1 MGQEEDKSK
10 LRRSESR
17 RARDGSVANMES
29 QSKLTRED
37 SNPKDQALG
46 IRREQSMS
54 KKKKDPNSRRGSSIE
69 RQDSHS
75 KKEKKNRKLSI
86 SNDPASRRGSAL
98 PGGGNARRLSTVY
111 VKELQKISD
120 NQIINL
126 NAIQDELHPYRMIKF
141 SSDLMVRLRNP
152 LDDIETLVVP
162 ISSKTFVE
170 LVQDIYSIAL
180 NLRYYRQNE
189 VLTWAKDEEFIDDIL
204 CAFSGEMG
212 DFDPV
217 SLLSR
222 ILDSLAAGTTW
233 KILYKAIYD
242 IYTLIPDDSEYKIK
256 QLFQDSGPQ
265 ILDQLLILVSNWVW
279 LLRQSH
285 ISLCTQIS
293 TWFNTHS
300 AEDWKESRIPV
311 VYGAFSEGNDINGLF
326 GQILHG
332 TATLDLVKM
341 NLLCTKI
348 ANSLEKYPNQK
359 EFMHLEVFRHFV
371 EFRSKVL
378 VMVKLLQLC
387 RLLQADKE
395 IIFNAIESFDDKSK
409 KATDEMDD
417 SQTKKTISSEK
428 VCVFSKVFK
437 TKTDFLNSLYEL
449 KRATD
454 STSFASVYPR
464 VLNSQLEPSFRVFED
479 SLATSIKGTKK
490 YDCPDILPKTVQER
504 RKIETTVSKLRAKLA
519 PEDSDQ
525 SNYDNFLGAGIAIQ
539 IDEAP
544 PTVPMI
550 SIIDTDPDVFPK
562 SEEEPEI
569 LQTIAE
575 DDALTKKSQNYHLN
589 IRPTHDD
596 VELDEVLIMPESVN
610 KDRFTLHWEDK
621 DTLSALFGHNFG
633 NVNFNDVKRIL
644 KVIGCKIVSEDGI
657 GLIAIHPRSKVPISI
672 FSPFPDLQYKLYAL
686 DRIKNALQ
694 DFLGVYLENFDLK

>member
-1 MGQEEDKSK
+1 
-10 LRRSESR
+10 
-17 RARDGSVANMES
+17 
-29 QSKLTRED
+29 
-37 SNPKDQALG
+37 
-46 IRREQSMS
+46 
-54 KKKKDPNSRRGSSIE
+54 
-69 RQDSHS
+69 
-75 KKEKKNRKLSI
+75 
-86 SNDPASRRGSAL
+86 
-98 PGGGNARRLSTVY
+98 
-111 VKELQKISD
+111 
-120 NQIINL
+120 
-126 NAIQDELHPYRMIKF
+126 
-141 SSDLMVRLRNP
+141 
-152 LDDIETLVVP
+152 
-162 ISSKTFVE
+162 
-170 LVQDIYSIAL
+170 
-180 NLRYYRQNE
+180 
-189 VLTWAKDEEFIDDIL
+189 
-204 CAFSGEMG
+204 
-212 DFDPV
+212 
-217 SLLSR
+217 
-222 ILDSLAAGTTW
+222 
-233 KILYKAIYD
+233 
-242 IYTLIPDDSEYKIK
+242 
-256 QLFQDSGPQ
+256 
-265 ILDQLLILVSNWVW
+265 
-279 LLRQSH
+279 
-285 ISLCTQIS
+285 
-293 TWFNTHS
+293 
-300 AEDWKESRIPV
+300 
-311 VYGAFSEGNDINGLF
+311 VYGAFSEGSDINGLF

-378 VMVKLLQLC
+378 VMAKLLQLC

-395 IIFNAIESFDDKSK
+395 LIFNAIESFDDKSK
-409 KATDEMDD
+409 KANDEKDD
-417 SQTKKTISSEK
+417 LQTKKTISSEK
-428 VCVFSKVFK
+428 VCVFAKVFK

-464 VLNSQLEPSFRVFED
+464 VLNSQLEPSFRVFEV

-525 SNYDNFLGAGIAIQ
+525 LNYDNFLGAGIAIQ

-544 PTVPMI
+544 LVPMI
-550 SIIDTDPDVFPK
+550 SIIDTDPDVFPE

-575 DDALTKKSQNYHLN
+575 DDALTKKGQNYHLN

-596 VELDEVLIMPESVN
+596 VELDEVLTMPESVN

-633 NVNFNDVKRIL
+633 NVNFSDVKRIL

-694 DFLGVYLENFDLK
+694 DFLGVYFENFDFK